1 MQNRRKSSTTSVID
15 ARSTTPPII
24 NTPSEFSDYIKTAE
38 MDINDPS
45 SISEIGPRSPL
56 YTLESLH
63 DIEELMGVEEVTV
76 YIYTVLDRFAHRIF
90 NKTEMK
96 YIR

>member
-1 MQNRRKSSTTSVID
+1 MQNRRKSSTASAID

-24 NTPSEFSDYIKTAE
+24 NTPSEYSDYIKTAE

-45 SISEIGPRSPL
+45 STSEMGPRSPL

-63 DIEELMGVEEVTV
+63 DIEELMGAEEITV
-76 YIYTVLDRFAHRIF
+76 GTYILIDNFSHII
-90 NKTEMK
+90 NWNS
-96 YIR
+96 